1 MTEPMAVSSNP
12 NIDATTRADAVALA
26 AAEHKPAQRARRRAQ
41 TWKAIRRNWQ
51 LYAMLALPVLY
62 LIVFKYWPMYGVQVA
77 FRNFNAVDG
86 ITGSPWVG
94 LANFERFV
102 TSYNF
107 WQIIENT
114 VVLSAYN
121 LAAGFPLPII
131 LALGLNYVGRG
142 WFRRTVQMV
151 GYAPYF
157 ISTVVMVGII
167 LILLDPR
174 SGVVNQFLRL
184 VGIGPADFLGNA
196 SFFRHVFVWSG
207 VWQYVGF
214 GCIIYLA
221 ALTSIDPT
229 LHEAAIIDGANK
241 LQRMR
246 DIDLPGIMPVAVV
259 LLILEMGS
267 LLSAGFAKVLLLQN
281 SINLPISEVIDTY
294 VYHVGLAGQ
303 LPQFSYAAAIGL
315 FQSVIA
321 LILIVA
327 VNQVARKVDAGS
339 LW

>member
-1 MTEPMAVSSNP
+1 MA
-12 NIDATTRADAVALA
+12 
-26 AAEHKPAQRARRRAQ
+26 
-41 TWKAIRRNWQ
+41 RNWQ
-51 LYAMLALPVLY
+51 LYAMLALPVCY
-62 LIVFKYWPMYGVQVA
+62 LVVFKYWPMYGVQVA

-102 TSYNF
+102 TSYSF

-114 VVLSAYN
+114 LVLSAYS
-121 LAAGFPLPII
+121 LAAGFPFPII
-131 LALGLNYVGRG
+131 LALALNYVGRV

-167 LILLDPR
+167 LVMLDPR
-174 SGVVNQFLRL
+174 FGPVNQLLEL
-184 VGIGPADFLGNA
+184 VGIGPVNFMGNA
-196 SFFRHVFVWSG
+196 ASFRHVFVGSG

-221 ALTSIDPT
+221 ALTSVDPT

-246 DIDLPGIMPVAVV
+246 DIDLPTILPVAVV
-259 LLILEMGS
+259 LLILEMGAV
-267 LLSAGFAKVLLLQN
+267 LSVGFEKVLLLQN
-281 SINLPISEVIDTY
+281 SINLPVSEVIDTY
-294 VYHVGLAGQ
+294 VYRVGLAGE

-321 LILIVA
+321 LILIVV
-327 VNQVARKVDAGS
+327 VNQIAKKVGAAS